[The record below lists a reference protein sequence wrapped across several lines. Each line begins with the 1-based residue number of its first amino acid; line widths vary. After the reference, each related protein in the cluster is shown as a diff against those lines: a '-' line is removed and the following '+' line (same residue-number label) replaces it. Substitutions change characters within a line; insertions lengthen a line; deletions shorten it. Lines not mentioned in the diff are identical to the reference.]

1 MNDGVKILL
10 ARMETHPEE
19 FIDGAQYG
27 ANKWSRLMQEYRP
40 FLDKEDLEVF
50 DAAHKATVFEY
61 MKERFTQLVM
71 EELLDPKSEQL
82 ELGLNPYLVR
92 STLSAGQTQLS
103 STIQNPYSNTY
114 GAITLEQTEHINA
127 HAKALLKLDKQKK
140 PTIKVRKPTKFG
152 KLFNYT

>member
-92 STLSAGQTQLS
+92 STLSATPIPAIS
-103 STIQNPYSNTY
+103 S
-114 GAITLEQTEHINA
+114 ITLEQTEHSLV
-127 HAKALLKLDKQKK
+127 KQLKIEILRFTFYQQLQGA
-140 PTIKVRKPTKFG
+140 R
-152 KLFNYT
+152 LFH

>member
-19 FIDGAQYG
+19 FAYRANEGTSKWGRLLENFKHCLTKEEINAIDSGIQ
-27 ANKWSRLMQEYRP
+27 NIER
-40 FLDKEDLEVF
+40 
-50 DAAHKATVFEY
+50 
-61 MKERFTQLVM
+61 ERFTQLVM

>member
-1 MNDGVKILL
+1 
-10 ARMETHPEE
+10 
-19 FIDGAQYG
+19 
-27 ANKWSRLMQEYRP
+27 MQEYRP

-92 STLSAGQTQLS
+92 STLSATPIPAIS
-103 STIQNPYSNTY
+103 S
-114 GAITLEQTEHINA
+114 ITLEQTEHINA
-127 HAKALLKLDKQKK
+127 HAKALLELDKQKK